1 MSSVIHPHGRP
12 LDWLEWPL
20 ESLWMA
26 ASHPLRAEEHVQ
38 DGQYVLRA
46 EVPGCNPEKDI
57 EVTTA
62 QGILTIRAERRPDSD
77 AGHHS
82 EFRYGS
88 FTRSFRLP
96 AGADERRIRASC
108 GNGILEVTA
117 DLAADRA
124 QQAPRQVPVMVN
136 QYIDPT

>member
-12 LDWLEWPL
+12 LEWLELPL
-20 ESLWMA
+20 ASLWTA
-26 ASHPLRAEEHVQ
+26 AAHPLRAEEHIE
-38 DGQYVLRA
+38 GSQYVVRA
-46 EVPGCNPEKDI
+46 EVPGCDPRNDI
-57 EVTTA
+57 EVTA
-62 QGILTIRAERRPDSD
+62 ARGILTIRAERRPSAS

-96 AGADERRIRASC
+96 PSADEHRIRAIC

-117 DLAADRA
+117 DLAAGDA
-124 QQAPRQVPVMVN
+124 KQPPRQVPVMVN
-136 QYIDPT
+136 HYIDPT